1 MFVPQLRSCD
11 RRFCA
16 HELCPR
22 GTLCH
27 HTEEFSTILP
37 LASLQVAILTNS
49 DQGQTLASTQR
60 TGEEVA
66 AMWLHYLRQEQKCS
80 LYSDRTGHIPFPWCS
95 WDTSPA
101 TFTWL
106 ETANEGLSSVP

>member
-1 MFVPQLRSCD
+1 MSSAPKGPFVITLKSSPQSC
-11 RRFCA
+11 
-16 HELCPR
+16 HW
-22 GTLCH
+22 
-27 HTEEFSTILP
+27 
-37 LASLQVAILTNS
+37 QVAILTNS

-66 AMWLHYLRQEQKCS
+66 AVWLHYLRQEQKCCF
-80 LYSDRTGHIPFPWCS
+80 YSDRTGHIPFPWCS